1 MDMCLENIIG
11 ITNISPV
18 FRENQFLNWFRRIVL
33 NQFNMQLPENTV
45 LSTEGILV
53 DFLYFGLSVV
63 RISDVGSN
71 RSLVFRRIFT
81 GTPTT

>member
-18 FRENQFLNWFRRIVL
+18 FRENQFLNWFRTIVL
-33 NQFNMQLPENTV
+33 NQFYMQLPQNTV
-45 LSTEGILV
+45 MSTEGILV

-63 RISDVGSN
+63 RISDEG
-71 RSLVFRRIFT
+71 RWFKQIGGF
-81 GTPTT
+81 